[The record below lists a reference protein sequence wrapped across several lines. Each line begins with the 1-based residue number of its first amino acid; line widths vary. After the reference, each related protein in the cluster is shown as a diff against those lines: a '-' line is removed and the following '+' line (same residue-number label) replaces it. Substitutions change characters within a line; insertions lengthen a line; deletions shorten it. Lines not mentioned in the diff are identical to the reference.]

1 MRDMILGSTIALL
14 AALSLPARPISTI
27 ADLRAL
33 LDGQPSTA
41 REFCL
46 TGLVTFSHS
55 QCAGGGG
62 NYFNMQDE
70 SGHMEFWPS
79 AEDLPA
85 TGQVVQFSGAA
96 YVTGDGRPWVD
107 PNRMKISIS
116 PLDR

>member
-1 MRDMILGSTIALL
+1 MRDMIPGSTIALL
-14 AALSLPARPISTI
+14 AAISLPARPISTI

-55 QCAGGGG
+55 QCAGSGG

-85 TGQVVQFSGAA
+85 PGQGVRSSG
-96 YVTGDGRPWVD
+96 TWP
-107 PNRMKISIS
+107 
-116 PLDR
+116 